1 MWEAVRNQKVGKF
14 VGVNGLVVIRLKN
27 VVMEVQ
33 IGIVSVVFG
42 VINGVVG
49 APFDD
54 KTTFL
59 DKGSTLVESKRF
71 NASNGSVREGKDGPI
86 VA

>member
-1 MWEAVRNQKVGKF
+1 
-14 VGVNGLVVIRLKN
+14 
-27 VVMEVQ
+27 
-33 IGIVSVVFG
+33 
-42 VINGVVG
+42 VVG

-59 DKGSTLVESKRF
+59 DKGSNLVESKRF